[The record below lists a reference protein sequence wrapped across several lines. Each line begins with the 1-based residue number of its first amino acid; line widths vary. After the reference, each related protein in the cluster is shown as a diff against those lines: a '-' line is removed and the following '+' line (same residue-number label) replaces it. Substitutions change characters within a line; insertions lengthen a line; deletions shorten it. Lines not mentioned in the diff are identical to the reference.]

1 MNHRAVDG
9 GYERGDCKKLRKSN
23 PIYVYIYKNNSPVLK
38 KFRKNFNEDEGGMLV
53 SNALAD

>member
-23 PIYVYIYKNNSPVLK
+23 PIYVYIYNKQSLLK